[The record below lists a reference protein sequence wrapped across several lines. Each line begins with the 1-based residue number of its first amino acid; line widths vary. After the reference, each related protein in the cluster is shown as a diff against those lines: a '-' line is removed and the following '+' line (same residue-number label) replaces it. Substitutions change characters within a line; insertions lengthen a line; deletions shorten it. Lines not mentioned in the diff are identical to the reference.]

1 MKDFIEK
8 HLNIKYCGCRS
19 EEKVKNIVAD
29 KLQMLNFAKSTM
41 NRLFHA
47 GMDVSIKTIAHTMT

>member
-8 HLNIKYCGCRS
+8 HINIKIWR
-19 EEKVKNIVAD
+19 KVKNIVAD

-41 NRLFHA
+41 NSLFHA
-47 GMDVSIKTIAHTMT
+47 GRDVSIKTIAHTMT

>member
-8 HLNIKYCGCRS
+8 HLNIKYYDYRS
-19 EEKVKNIVAD
+19 EEKMENTVAD

-41 NRLFHA
+41 NSLFHA
-47 GMDVSIKTIAHTMT
+47 GRT

>member
-1 MKDFIEK
+1 MQDFIEK
-8 HLNIKYCGCRS
+8 LLNIKYYGCRS

-41 NRLFHA
+41 NSLFHA
-47 GMDVSIKTIAHTMT
+47 GMDVSIKTIAHTVT

>member
-8 HLNIKYCGCRS
+8 HLNIKYYDHRS

-29 KLQMLNFAKSTM
+29 KLQILNFSKSTM
-41 NRLFHA
+41 NSLFHA
-47 GMDVSIKTIAHTMT
+47 GKEVSIKTIAHTMP